1 MNTLLIVSF
10 LVIVFLFIQLLPYIK
25 AREIQ
30 GRQTP
35 DLTDL
40 TDVFTDKQR
49 QQQRLLLY
57 FWSPKCGMCRG
68 MTPIIDNLAQ
78 EREDVIS
85 INAAENVDVA
95 RRFKVMGTPTL
106 VLLKNGKVAK
116 VLLGAKSEKTINALL
131 S

>member
-1 MNTLLIVSF
+1 MNTVLVVSI
-10 LVIVFLFIQLLPYIK
+10 LVVIFLFIQLLPYIK

-35 DLTDL
+35 DLS
-40 TDVFTDKQR
+40 DVFTEKQR
-49 QQQRLLLY
+49 QQPRLLLY
-57 FWSPKCGMCRG
+57 FWSPRCGMCRN
-68 MTPIIDNLAQ
+68 MTPIVDKLAR

-85 INAAENVDVA
+85 INAADNVDVA

-106 VLLKNGKVAK
+106 VLLKNGKVDK
-116 VLLGAKSEKTINALL
+116 VLLGAKSEKTITALL

>member
-10 LVIVFLFIQLLPYIK
+10 LVIVFLFIQLLPHIK

-30 GRQTP
+30 GRQIP
-35 DLTDL
+35 DLS
-40 TDVFTDKQR
+40 DVFTDKQCR
-49 QQQRLLLY
+49 QQRLLLY
-57 FWSPKCGMCRG
+57 FWSPKCSMCRG
-68 MTPIIDNLAQ
+68 MTPVIDKLVQ

-106 VLLKNGKVAK
+106 VLLKNGKVDK